1 MDRHLRLHHPQP
13 DDLDTVAEEPLIHP
27 TAVVSRYAAL
37 GKGVTIG
44 PHVVVEGE
52 TVIGPGC
59 RLEAHCVIKE
69 GAILG
74 PNNHVFEG
82 AVIGGLPQHIHM
94 PEHPGKVVLGAG
106 NVIREH
112 VTIHR
117 ALEEN
122 EATIVGDNNLL
133 MVNAHVA
140 HDCRLGNGC
149 ILANNVMLAGHVSVG
164 DRAYLSGA
172 VAVHQFCRIGAFAMV
187 GGHARVGKDIPPYVT
202 VDGFTTLVVGL
213 NIIGLRRAGFT
224 LEDIRQLKEA
234 YRIIYRSGL
243 SWQAILETL
252 RERFREGP
260 AAALYPFL
268 STTTRGITPER
279 HRFEAWLASGKAS
292 LANGESAP
300 PSAAQAF

>member
-1 MDRHLRLHHPQP
+1 MERHLRLHAPEP
-13 DDLDTVAEEPLIHP
+13 DDQDSHSAETFIHP
-27 TAVVSRYAAL
+27 TAVVSRYAVI
-37 GKGVTIG
+37 GKGVYIG
-44 PHVVVEGE
+44 PFALVEGE
-52 TVIGPGC
+52 TVIGNGC
-59 RLEAHCVIKE
+59 RLEAHAVIKE
-69 GAILG
+69 GVILG

-94 PEHPGKVVLGAG
+94 PERPGKVIVGAG

-117 ALEEN
+117 ALDEH
-122 EATIVGDNNLL
+122 EATVVGDNNLL

-172 VAVHQFCRIGAFAMV
+172 VAVHQFCRIGPFAMV

-224 LEDIRQLKEA
+224 VEQISQLKEA

-243 SWQAILETL
+243 SWQAVLETL
-252 RERFREGP
+252 KERFPEGP
-260 AAALYPFL
+260 AAILYQFL
-268 STTTRGITPER
+268 CTTTRGITPER
-279 HRFEAWLASGKAS
+279 HRFEAWLASGQAS